1 MSSLSVA
8 TEHTVTVNDHA
19 GLTLQT
25 SKEQSGLTGI
35 SNGVDSSFSAPTEKS
50 AELEEEEIVYPS
62 GLRLGLL
69 TIALCLSVF
78 LVALDNTIIATAI
91 PKITD
96 QFKSLNDVGWYGSA
110 YQLVRAQLL
119 FCGSLIELIGLI
131 RPLPLHN
138 CSLES
143 STRSCQSSGYSSRLF
158 LSSSSARSAICGAA
172 PTSNALII
180 GRAIAGLG
188 SAGIFSGAMI
198 IVANTVPLAR
208 RPIYTGII
216 GGTFGIASVAG
227 PLMGGVFTDKL
238 SWRWCFLINLPP
250 GAFTLLFLT
259 FFFTMPGK
267 PPVREEM
274 SFKDRLMQF
283 DPMGTAIFIPAIVCL
298 LLALQWGG
306 SKYPWK
312 DGRVIG
318 LFVVF
323 GVLISAFIAIQ
334 FWQGDRATIPLR
346 IFKKRTIWSS
356 AWYLFAIGSGFMIFS
371 FYLPIYFQS
380 IHNVSAVNSGIS
392 TLPMILSLVFASI
405 SVGVVIA
412 QVGYYAPFM
421 IASTIIASVGAG
433 LITTL
438 GVSSGHTKW
447 IPYQVIFGL
456 GLGLGLQ
463 QPSLAV
469 QTVLDMIDVPSG
481 TAIIMFSQTLG
492 GALFISVGQNVFTN
506 QLVSGLAKYAA
517 GLDPNVVLSAG
528 ATSLRSNV
536 PADKLAGVLLAYS
549 HALDSA
555 FYVGVAMTGLS
566 IIGCLSIEWRSIK
579 GKNIEM
585 GMMG

>member
-110 YQLVRAQLL
+110 YQLTTAATQLL
-119 FCGSLIELIGLI
+119 FGKFYTFMPVKWVFITAILVFELG
-131 RPLPLHN
+131 
-138 CSLES
+138 
-143 STRSCQSSGYSSRLF
+143 
-158 LSSSSARSAICGAA
+158 SAICGAA

>member
-110 YQLVRAQLL
+110 YQLTTAATQLL
-119 FCGSLIELIGLI
+119 FGKFYTFMPVKWVFITAILVFELGKSVSLLAL
-131 RPLPLHN
+131 
-138 CSLES
+138 
-143 STRSCQSSGYSSRLF
+143 TSGDLTYD
-158 LSSSSARSAICGAA
+158 ITC
-172 PTSNALII
+172 
-180 GRAIAGLG
+180 